1 MFFYDF
7 TFWMLIPVLIFSIY
21 AQSKVKSTFTRF
33 SKVISSSR
41 ITAAEAAA
49 EILKYSPAR
58 DVQIGRVSGN
68 LTDHYD
74 PRKKILRLSES
85 VYDSPSIAALGVA
98 AHEAGHAIQHA
109 QGYAFLALR
118 NLIYPVASFGSN
130 LAFPLFFVGLIFGSG
145 ARILMDI
152 GIFLFSAAVL
162 FSVIT
167 LPVEFNAS
175 RRALGILRERGFLNN
190 QELIGAKKV
199 LSAAAMTYVA
209 STAMAAIQLFR
220 MILLRNSRS

>member
-1 MFFYDF
+1 
-7 TFWMLIPVLIFSIY
+7 
-21 AQSKVKSTFTRF
+21 
-33 SKVISSSR
+33 
-41 ITAAEAAA
+41 
-49 EILKYSPAR
+49 
-58 DVQIGRVSGN
+58 
-68 LTDHYD
+68 
-74 PRKKILRLSES
+74 
-85 VYDSPSIAALGVA
+85 VA

-118 NLIYPVASFGSN
+118 NLIYPMASFGSN
-130 LAFPLFFVGLIFGSG
+130 LAFPLFFIGLIFGSG

-175 RRALGILRERGFLNN
+175 RRALGILRDRGFLNAK
-190 QELIGAKKV
+190 ELTGARKV

-209 STAMAAIQLFR
+209 STAMAAIQLLR